1 LAFTLRDRTELRYS
15 RGERGIFALLPQ
27 GGNEP
32 LSSTDLTLRKYKK
45 AAAIPFNGRKI
56 VIGLLAS
63 LKKKVEANDEPFR
76 IMSTPRAGP
85 LPISF
90 WVERKA
96 RRSSPQQRERKR
108 A

>member
-1 LAFTLRDRTELRYS
+1 LVFTLRGSVIKYS
-15 RGERGIFALLPQ
+15 RGEQGIFALLPQ
-27 GGNEP
+27 SSSAP
-32 LSSTDLTLRKYKK
+32 LSSTDLTLLKYQKK
-45 AAAIPFNGRKI
+45 AAIPFNGRKI

-76 IMSTPRAGP
+76 ILSTPRAGP

-96 RRSSPQQRERKR
+96 RRAPQPRERKR